1 MMSQNSLLYKNL
13 TALLRTFLLDFF
25 LAGNFLS
32 LPIPSSARKSHPE
45 FFWAGDI
52 LL

>member
-25 LAGNFLS
+25 SGRELPLS
-32 LPIPSSARKSHPE
+32 PHPQFCPEIPS
-45 FFWAGDI
+45 
-52 LL
+52 